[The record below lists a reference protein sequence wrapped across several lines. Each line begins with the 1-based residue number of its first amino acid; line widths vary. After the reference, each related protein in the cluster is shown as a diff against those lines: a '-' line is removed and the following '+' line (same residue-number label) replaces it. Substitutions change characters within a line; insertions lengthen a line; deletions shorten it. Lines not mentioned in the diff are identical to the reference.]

1 MNRKQFSQLP
11 TERIT
16 EMVNQWFDEFPKCR
30 PLLVV
35 PRNPRH
41 SDCFCMTRRMICESD
56 EEGIGSTILWLK
68 KNNRSSSSILGEM
81 RKEIE
86 RQDFVGFIFYTT
98 IVAFQVNLTTLPSK
112 ALSYSPS
119 DGLIFVTRENLLHGC
134 NGMLVD
140 VVNDITGAQR
150 RFQEWRNVK

>member
-30 PLLVV
+30 PLLLV
-35 PRNPRH
+35 PRSPRR
-41 SDCFCMTRRMICESD
+41 SDCFCMTRHMICESD
-56 EEGIGSTILWLK
+56 EEGIGGTILQLK
-68 KNNRSSSSILGEM
+68 KDNRSLPSILGDM

-86 RQDFVGFIFYTT
+86 RRDFVGLIFYTT
-98 IVAFQVNLTTLPSK
+98 LFGFQMDITTLPSK
-112 ALSYSPS
+112 GLSYPPTE
-119 DGLIFVTRENLLHGC
+119 GLIFVTRDNLLHGC

-150 RFQEWRNVK
+150 RARNGET